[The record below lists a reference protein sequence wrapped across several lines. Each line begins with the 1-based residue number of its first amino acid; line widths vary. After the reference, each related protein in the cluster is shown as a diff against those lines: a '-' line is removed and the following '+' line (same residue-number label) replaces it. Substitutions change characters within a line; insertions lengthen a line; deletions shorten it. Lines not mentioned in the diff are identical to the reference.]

1 MARGRPTLAFTP
13 LLLLFLAVLQALGL
27 TPIYQILEALDCPQL
42 ALYGMKEEFGIVSNH
57 PKGVLI
63 FEKDFDATK
72 LDTQVCLVLDG
83 GDFKGLVW
91 SHEVKMVIWIRRD
104 LLPSKFEVPMNIPLI
119 IVEVSNKGKSSV
131 EEEIFSI
138 VRTIIQKFIFS
149 TNLTSL
155 QSKGL
160 LLSPPCELYR
170 LRLFENTYG
179 FFQSREVLC

>member
-1 MARGRPTLAFTP
+1 MKSLMNFFVTRTINKSSPNFSLFGRQSAFCIQIIWTPVMARGRPTLAFTP

-119 IVEVSNKGKSSV
+119 IVEVSNKGESSV
-131 EEEIFSI
+131 EEEIFPI
-138 VRTIIQKFIFS
+138 VRTIIQ
-149 TNLTSL
+149 
-155 QSKGL
+155 
-160 LLSPPCELYR
+160 
-170 LRLFENTYG
+170 
-179 FFQSREVLC
+179 